1 MEPPQLQELEQSSPT
16 DLGAR
21 RRARRML
28 RRAGIC
34 GLEWQGL
41 ILTLMVRSRSESWLR
56 RALRRP
62 LAGHLKMVWSCQTES

>member
-1 MEPPQLQELEQSSPT
+1 MKEEQSQLQELEQSSPT

-28 RRAGIC
+28 MRAGIC

-41 ILTLMVRSRSESWLR
+41 ILTLMARSRSESWLR
-56 RALRRP
+56 RELRRP
-62 LAGHLKMVWSCQTES
+62 LVGHLKMA